1 MSDDDER
8 PARGP
13 RPGTAETAETAETA
27 GTAWWSTPEDDPW
40 AAPRTP
46 AGEPTVVAAA
56 SGRPWTESDTLG
68 RPEQPRRR
76 TGSIVALA
84 AVLSL
89 LAGGVAGGVAGYVA
103 GREEPAPSSGI
114 TLEAAPE
121 GRVDR
126 APDSVAGIAARVLP
140 GVVKVEVQG
149 LGDTGTGTGFVI
161 DEAGYIVTNNHVVA
175 SAAEGRIEVQ
185 FSDKQTAQARIV
197 GRDGASDLAVLRV
210 SGVRGLTK
218 LALGNSDTVA
228 VGDPVVAVGSPLGLA
243 GTVTSGII
251 SAKNRAVTAGATT
264 GETSYINALQTDAA
278 INPGNSGGPLV
289 NARGE
294 VIGVNSAIASLGQ
307 DSPLGGQSGSIG
319 LGFAIPINL
328 ARRTVEQLI
337 NTGTATHPIIGAT
350 LDPRYIGDGARIL
363 EQPSG
368 SAQPIVPG
376 GPADQAGLQPGD
388 VIVAIDGEKVSGSDE
403 LIVGIRSRQPGETI
417 ELTVDRNGQELR
429 ISVVLGS
436 SSG

>member
-1 MSDDDER
+1 VGEPDWGDADTAGR
-8 PARGP
+8 PR
-13 RPGTAETAETAETA
+13 RPGRS
-27 GTAWWSTPEDDPW
+27 GSL
-40 AAPRTP
+40 
-46 AGEPTVVAAA
+46 VAA
-56 SGRPWTESDTLG
+56 TT
-68 RPEQPRRR
+68 
-76 TGSIVALA
+76 VLA
-84 AVLSL
+84 L

-103 GREEPAPSSGI
+103 GYATGREDPAPSSGI
-114 TLEAAPE
+114 SLGAAPA
-121 GRVDR
+121 GSVDR

-149 LGDTGTGTGFVI
+149 AGDPGTGTGFVI
-161 DEAGYIVTNNHVVA
+161 DASGYIVTNNHVVA
-175 SAAEGRIEVQ
+175 DAGGRIEVQ
-185 FSDKQTAQARIV
+185 FSDKQTTEAQIV
-197 GRDGASDLAVLRV
+197 GRDGDSDLAVLRV

-251 SAKNRAVTAGATT
+251 SAKNRAVTAGGTS

-294 VIGVNSAIASLGQ
+294 VIGVNSAIATLGSN
-307 DSPLGGQSGSIG
+307 SPLGGQAGSIG
-319 LGFAIPINL
+319 LGFAIPSNL

-350 LDPRYIGDGARIL
+350 LDPSYTGDGARIL
-363 EQPSG
+363 DQPTRG
-368 SAQPIVPG
+368 AEPIVPG
-376 GPADQAGLQPGD
+376 GPADKAGLQPGD
-388 VIVAIDGEKVSGSDE
+388 VIVAIDGERISGSDE

-417 ELTVDRNGQELR
+417 RLTVQRGGQELQ
-429 ISVVLGS
+429 ISVVLGRS
-436 SSG
+436 KG